1 MTKSELITA
10 LSAAGFKKAE
20 AAKAIDAIFTAIA
33 DKLAAGENVTVSGF
47 GTFSVKDRAE
57 REGRNPATGEI
68 ISIPSKKT
76 VSFRAGKVLNEKV
89 NG

>member
-20 AAKAIDAIFTAIA
+20 AAKAIDAIFTTIA

-89 NG
+89 NE

>member
-20 AAKAIDAIFTAIA
+20 AAKAIDTIFTAIA

-47 GTFSVKDRAE
+47 GTFSVKNRAE

>member
-20 AAKAIDAIFTAIA
+20 AAKAIDAIFTTIA

-47 GTFSVKDRAE
+47 GTFSVKERAE

-68 ISIPSKKT
+68 ITIPSKKT

>member
-1 MTKSELITA
+1 MTKTELITA

-20 AAKAIDAIFTAIA
+20 ATKAVDAIFTTIA